1 MILDKDIVAE
11 YVAAAYAGMIQ
22 GWVIRALDTPPDE
35 MAQRLITLNS
45 TGPIKLLIDA
55 EKKPRQ

>member
-11 YVAAAYAGMIQ
+11 YVASAYAGMIQ
-22 GWVIRALDTPPDE
+22 GWVIRALDIPPEE

-45 TGPIKLLIDA
+45 TGPIKLLI